1 MQVDGNPK
9 IKEGFR
15 IAVGGDPKI
24 GTALEDE
31 GIAEVLAA
39 SEAGETHCSCPNKA
53 CRLHGD
59 CLRCVIVHR
68 GHEDHI
74 PSCMYGMLNERLKL
88 VSDLTEGSLV
98 EVIQAKENFKY

>member
-15 IAVGGDPKI
+15 ISVGGDPKN
-24 GTALEDE
+24 GMALEDE
-31 GIAEVLAA
+31 GIADVLAA
-39 SEAGETHCSCPNKA
+39 RDAGETHCSCPNEG

-59 CLRCVIVHR
+59 CVRCVVAHR
-68 GHEDHI
+68 GHQDHF
-74 PSCMYGMLNERLKL
+74 PFCMHSMLNERLKL